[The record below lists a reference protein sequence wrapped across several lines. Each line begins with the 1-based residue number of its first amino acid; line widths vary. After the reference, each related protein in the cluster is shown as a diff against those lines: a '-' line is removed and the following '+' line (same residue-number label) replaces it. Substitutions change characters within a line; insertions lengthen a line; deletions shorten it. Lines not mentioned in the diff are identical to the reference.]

1 MSHLSSLYSRFYFS
15 FFPFS
20 SNHIRCSIFA
30 RRWKRLDK
38 LIRHEDWQRSR
49 IPPSSCVC
57 TRQITS
63 WLGGRGKGIKYTRI
77 PLFTAPWRCPMA
89 PMTLSLSSSILYS
102 TCFLR
107 FLHSVS
113 LSLSSMYTP
122 PASCFVAFALLP
134 FFFCELVL
142 MHVSWNFVWSRNL
155 WKVLSIFFFFPK
167 VNLNH
172 TVKLMNKNKD
182 WTIPT
187 FTSSRNLFSKAVPRK
202 H

>member
-107 FLHSVS
+107 SLHSVS
-113 LSLSSMYTP
+113 LSLSLSLPCTRLQLR
-122 PASCFVAFALLP
+122 ASLHSPSSLFFLRTGVDACFVEFRLISKP
-134 FFFCELVL
+134 MKGSFDF
-142 MHVSWNFVWSRNL
+142 
-155 WKVLSIFFFFPK
+155 
-167 VNLNH
+167 
-172 TVKLMNKNKD
+172 
-182 WTIPT
+182 
-187 FTSSRNLFSKAVPRK
+187 LF
-202 H
+202 